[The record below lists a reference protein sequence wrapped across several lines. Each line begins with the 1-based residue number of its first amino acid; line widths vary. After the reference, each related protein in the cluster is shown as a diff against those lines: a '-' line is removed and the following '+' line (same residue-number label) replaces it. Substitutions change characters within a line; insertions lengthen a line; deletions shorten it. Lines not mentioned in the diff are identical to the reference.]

1 MEEGDVMKRVV
12 SVVLFG
18 WALFVAPMTSAQ
30 DAPPMF
36 SLLTVYTQPNSQE
49 TYESGLAEIWK
60 AFKTAGVRAPIY
72 VRTSAEEP
80 GAYLFAVPVAS
91 WAEFG
96 ELNTKIEAAYASI
109 PAVMQKIQATIMS
122 TRQEM
127 WITREDLWYRPAKPR
142 LQDSTFGF
150 LRDARLYPQPGHEA
164 ALDEAIKE
172 GVALRKKHGLG
183 SGTEVYQLAMGS
195 EGPAYGILIAAKD
208 QADFYAQNAKDLAAM
223 GAEWEAYLEKLGRHV
238 RRFEVRSNVERPDL
252 YYTP

>member
-1 MEEGDVMKRVV
+1 MKSLV
-12 SVVLFG
+12 SAGLFG
-18 WALFVAPMTSAQ
+18 AALVVAPMTSAQ
-30 DAPPMF
+30 DAPPMYTV
-36 SLLTVYTQPNSQE
+36 LTIYTQPGSQQ

-72 VRTSAEEP
+72 ARTSAEEP
-80 GAYLFAVPVAS
+80 GAYVFALPVAS

-96 ELNTKIEAAYASI
+96 EVNAKIEAAYASI
-109 PAVMQKIQATIMS
+109 PAVMEKIQTTITS

-142 LQDSTFGF
+142 LQDATFGF
-150 LRDARLYPQPGHEA
+150 MRDTRVYPQPGHEA
-164 ALDEAIKE
+164 ALEEALKE

-195 EGPAYGILIAAKD
+195 EGPAYGILVAAKD

-223 GAEWEAYLEKLGRHV
+223 GAEWEAYIEKVGQHL
-238 RRFEVRSNVERPDL
+238 RRVEVRSNVERPDL